1 MQCVAPSSQTLT
13 VNCFGPCSSK
23 TVARTRPF
31 FSGAR
36 SALFST
42 RALSGVTVRVLCV
55 QFVVPSSRLTQVCPR
70 TFTLRL
76 VYVLRVVLPFEP
88 YNPDFC
94 EPRTDAYGMRT
105 ACTRHA
111 HNTHNARHTA
121 CTPHAHAPHAHVH
134 RAFRGDATAGRGM
147 CGTPSILIAK
157 LRSTVCAGI
166 HTAQTAHARGMLYC
180 CL

>member
-1 MQCVAPSSQTLT
+1 
-13 VNCFGPCSSK
+13 
-23 TVARTRPF
+23 
-31 FSGAR
+31 
-36 SALFST
+36 
-42 RALSGVTVRVLCV
+42 
-55 QFVVPSSRLTQVCPR
+55 
-70 TFTLRL
+70 
-76 VYVLRVVLPFEP
+76 
-88 YNPDFC
+88 
-94 EPRTDAYGMRT
+94 MRT